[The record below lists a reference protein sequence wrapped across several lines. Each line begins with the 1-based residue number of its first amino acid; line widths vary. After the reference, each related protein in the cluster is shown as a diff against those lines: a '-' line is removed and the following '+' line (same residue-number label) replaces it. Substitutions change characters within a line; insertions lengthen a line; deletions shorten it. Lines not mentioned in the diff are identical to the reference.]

1 MLPISVALTALPLP
15 ETFPLAHHLL
25 FDPLAFSPMSSSD
38 CSSSGT
44 KELSPAVMPTVVIF
58 DQNVEIQIV
67 LTPVNEYISFFHPA
81 IRVDLLN
88 LLYTSTST
96 GAGNL
101 RLTRAGL

>member
-1 MLPISVALTALPLP
+1 MLPISVALTALPPP

-44 KELSPAVMPTVVIF
+44 KELSSAVMPTVVIF
-58 DQNVEIQIV
+58 DQNVEIQTV
-67 LTPVNEYISFFHPA
+67 LTSVNEYISFFLPV
-81 IRVDLLN
+81 IRVDL

>member
-1 MLPISVALTALPLP
+1 MLPISLALTALPLP

-38 CSSSGT
+38 CNSSGT
-44 KELSPAVMPTVVIF
+44 KELSTAGRPTVVIF
-58 DQNVEIQIV
+58 DQNMQIKIV
-67 LTPVNEYISFFHPA
+67 LTSVNKNIRFFHIV

-88 LLYTSTST
+88 LPYTSSGT

-101 RLTRAGL
+101 RLT